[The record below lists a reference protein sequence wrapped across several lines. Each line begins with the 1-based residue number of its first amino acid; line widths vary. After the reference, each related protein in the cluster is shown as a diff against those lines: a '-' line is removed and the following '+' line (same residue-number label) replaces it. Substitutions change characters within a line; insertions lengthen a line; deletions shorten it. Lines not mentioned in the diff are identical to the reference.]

1 MANEVAPFPEVEHET
16 YGKNGDSN
24 SRTQETS
31 ERPKEPNFIMKAARR
46 FMPDGGILSGV
57 FNLAGGS
64 LGAGILALAS
74 AFNSS
79 GIVAGTIYLIAIY
92 LLTVF
97 SMYLLAVTSLK
108 TGIRSYEGMARQ
120 LFGRGG
126 DIFTAVIM
134 FVKCFGACVAYVI
147 SIGDV
152 IEAFLND
159 DSVTGYWRTKSFV
172 RVLNCIVFFLFML
185 PLSLPKRINSV
196 RYVSFFAVSFIIYFV
211 IVSIIHSAQNGLKHG
226 LRDDLVLFRGGNEGI
241 RGLGELMFAYLCQ
254 SNMFEVWNEMKP
266 KSTASRMT
274 LETAIS
280 MFLCTV
286 LYWCTGFFGY
296 ADFGSSVTSSILKM
310 FRPLRDAMMFVAYIG
325 IVIKLCVAFS
335 LHILP
340 CRDSLHHLLGWKL
353 DTVAWWKN
361 ALLCTVVCII
371 ALIAGL
377 FIPNVN
383 IVLGLLGSLTGGF
396 IAFVFPAL
404 FFIYSGGFTYAKT
417 GFLLYT
423 STYLLLLTGV
433 VVICFGTSSTI
444 YGIVK

>member
-1 MANEVAPFPEVEHET
+1 MANKVEYLPQANHGT
-16 YGKNGDSN
+16 YGKNGDLN

-31 ERPKEPNFIMKAARR
+31 ENPKEPNCIVKTARR
-46 FMPDGGILSGV
+46 LIPDGGILSGV
-57 FNLAGGS
+57 FNLAGSS

-74 AFNSS
+74 AFNFS
-79 GIVAGTIYLIAIY
+79 GIVASTIYLIAIY

-126 DIFTAVIM
+126 DIFTAIVM

-147 SIGDV
+147 SVGDV
-152 IEAFLND
+152 IEAFLGD

-172 RVLNCIVFFLFML
+172 RVVNCIVFFLFML

-211 IVSIIHSAQNGLKHG
+211 IVSIVHSVRNGLKHG
-226 LRDDLVLFRGGNEGI
+226 LRNDLVLFRGGNEGI
-241 RGLGELMFAYLCQ
+241 QGLGELMFAYLCQ

-266 KSTASRMT
+266 ESTAFRMT

-286 LYWCTGFFGY
+286 LYWLTGFFGY
-296 ADFGSSVTSSILKM
+296 ADFGSDVTSSILKM
-310 FRPLRDAMMFVAYIG
+310 FKPMRDAMMFVAYIG

-361 ALLCTVVCII
+361 AVLCTVVCLI

-383 IVLGLLGSLTGGF
+383 LVFGLLGSLTGGF

-417 GFLLYT
+417 GFFLYT
-423 STYLLLLTGV
+423 CTYLLLFAGI
-433 VVICFGTSSTI
+433 VVICFGTTSTI
-444 YGIVK
+444 YGVVK

>member
-1 MANEVAPFPEVEHET
+1 MAINVEYLPQANHGT
-16 YGKNGDSN
+16 YEKDGDLN
-24 SRTQETS
+24 SRTQES
-31 ERPKEPNFIMKAARR
+31 NENPKEPNCIVKTAKRLI
-46 FMPDGGILSGV
+46 PDGGILSGV
-57 FNLAGGS
+57 CNLAGSS

-108 TGIRSYEGMARQ
+108 TGIRGYEGMARQ

-126 DIFTAVIM
+126 GIFTALVM

-147 SIGDV
+147 SVGDV
-152 IEAFLND
+152 IEAFLSD

-172 RVLNCIVFFLFML
+172 RVVNCIVFFLFML

-211 IVSIIHSAQNGLKHG
+211 IVSILHSVRNGFKHG

-266 KSTASRMT
+266 KSTAFRMT

-286 LYWCTGFFGY
+286 LYWLTGFFGY
-296 ADFGSSVTSSILKM
+296 ADFGSNVTSSILKM
-310 FRPLRDAMMFVAYIG
+310 FKPMRDAMMFVAYIG
-325 IVIKLCVAFS
+325 IVIKLCVAFA

-361 ALLCTVVCII
+361 AVLCTGVCLV

-383 IVLGLLGSLTGGF
+383 IVFGLLGSLTGGF
-396 IAFVFPAL
+396 IAFVFPAF
-404 FFIYSGGFTYAKT
+404 FFIYSGGFTYAET
-417 GFLLYT
+417 GFFLYT
-423 STYLLLLTGV
+423 FTYLLLLAGI
-433 VVICFGTSSTI
+433 VVICFGTTSTI
-444 YGIVK
+444 YGVVK